1 MPHSVSSKQPL
12 VVISGLSKHYQ
23 EGTRQRR
30 VFDDLNVVFNRHEII
45 ALLGRSGSGKSTLL
59 NLISGIDVPDRGE
72 VSIDNHP
79 IHALDENAR
88 TRYRRHHIGFVF
100 QAYNLIP
107 TLSVSENVQVP
118 LEMTG
123 HSAADA
129 RRMAQSML
137 TRVGLQGRAET
148 FPEHL
153 SGGEQQRVAIARAIV
168 HAPELILADEPT
180 GNLDQE
186 TGNQVLALLQSLV
199 RDSNAT
205 MIMVTHS
212 DDVAAIA
219 DRRLV
224 INNGQ
229 LLEQTPR

>member
-1 MPHSVSSKQPL
+1 
-12 VVISGLSKHYQ
+12 
-23 EGTRQRR
+23 
-30 VFDDLNVVFNRHEII
+30 
-45 ALLGRSGSGKSTLL
+45 
-59 NLISGIDVPDRGE
+59 
-72 VSIDNHP
+72 
-79 IHALDENAR
+79 
-88 TRYRRHHIGFVF
+88 
-100 QAYNLIP
+100 
-107 TLSVSENVQVP
+107 
-118 LEMTG
+118 
-123 HSAADA
+123 
-129 RRMAQSML
+129 
-137 TRVGLQGRAET
+137 
-148 FPEHL
+148 L